1 MDELKLKLQTK
12 FMRGIVAKLI
22 GVAIQK
28 KLGCDID
35 VYLNKIEVVTTEDKI
50 QLHVDIDADMTNGEF
65 TRLVN
70 SILY

>member
-22 GVAIQK
+22 GTAIQK

-35 VYLNKIEVVTTEDKI
+35 VYLNKIEVITTEDKI
-50 QLHVDIDADMTNGEF
+50 QMHIDVDADMTNGEF

>member
-12 FMRGIVAKLI
+12 FMRRIVANLI
-22 GVAIQK
+22 GTAIQK

-50 QLHVDIDADMTNGEF
+50 QLHVDVDADMTNGEF
-65 TRLVN
+65 AKLVN
-70 SILY
+70 SIMY

>member
-22 GVAIQK
+22 GAAIQK

-50 QLHVDIDADMTNGEF
+50 QLHVDVDADMTNGEF

>member
-22 GVAIQK
+22 GAAIQK
-28 KLGCDID
+28 K
-35 VYLNKIEVVTTEDKI
+35 V

>member
-12 FMRGIVAKLI
+12 FMRGIVANLI
-22 GVAIQK
+22 GTAIQK

-65 TRLVN
+65 ARLVN